1 MRPGGVQPFEYP
13 DLRDELAW
21 LVLRVISK
29 LEPCTETSL
38 IVYITGNYTPSH
50 TPTGRVTLNALVKL
64 KALGLIRSEEGQ
76 IAITE
81 AGRRFLDELP
91 IDASSPRALF
101 VAFLMA
107 PGLAWLAKRTTR
119 LKRFCQVCFAGVRAI
134 TQQSARAPADGGLV
148 RDLATL
154 CGMPKAWANLFEYW
168 HNQAR
173 TLLSNVPGT
182 GGQVLKSKIVD
193 HGRVALFGGTL
204 LLAILITAGS
214 FAFLSSKG
222 GAPTIYATEDHVA
235 GRATEPKTQSLPS
248 RTDTVRIAIQQRL
261 YRLSA
266 PSERRKREQGTLI
279 EYYSDSKKPLLWID
293 DDGITDRA
301 QSVMREIAKAD
312 EYGLQAA
319 DYELPN
325 LDGLGRNSEIDSLAD
340 AEVKIS
346 FALLRYTQDARG
358 GRLTPA
364 RLTKNLDPTLAL
376 PDRLQVMDS
385 IAVRD
390 DPAAY
395 LRSFQPSHSQFEALR
410 QELLALRSEA
420 RTPKPI
426 VIIPDG
432 PVLKKGV
439 EHAQVALL
447 RKRLEVSSNGGNA
460 FLYGDLL
467 DEAVR
472 RFQTEHGLVV
482 DGVVGVGTRE
492 ALNQN
497 AQGNLVRQRRIL
509 LNMERWR
516 WLPQDLGQLYVN
528 VNVPE
533 FMARVV
539 KDGQVIH
546 TSRVVVGKP
555 NSQTPIFSHKMQEI
569 VFGPYW
575 NVPNSIKVEE
585 IRPYLREEAPWFVGG
600 GWNTSIFRR
609 QGLHVRYGGREVDP
623 GGIDWN
629 RVDIRNLEIFQPPGP
644 NNVLGR
650 VKFVFPNKHDVYMHD
665 TTQKHLFAQQVR
677 AESHGCVRVQSP
689 EQLAAILLEYDQ
701 AWSAAR
707 VKSAIQNG
715 HDQHVPLSHKV
726 PVHITYFTLWA
737 NDDGSISSFGDL
749 YGHDARMA
757 EALVGDSRG
766 FDYPQIEVRQKPI
779 PRGNPAPWGEAANT
793 DIVGNI
799 IRLLA
804 N

>member
-1 MRPGGVQPFEYP
+1 QAFEYS

-38 IVYITGNYTPSH
+38 VAYITGNYTPSH
-50 TPTGRVTLNALVKL
+50 TPTRRFILNALAKL
-64 KALGLIRSEEGQ
+64 KALGLIQSAAGE

-81 AGRRFLDELP
+81 VGRRFLDKLP
-91 IDASSPRALF
+91 IDASSPRAPF
-101 VAFLMA
+101 VALLA
-107 PGLAWLAKRTTR
+107 VPRLAWLAKRTTR
-119 LKRFCQVCFAGVRAI
+119 LKRFCQVCFAGVRA
-134 TQQSARAPADGGLV
+134 TQQRARAPADGAPV
-148 RDLATL
+148 RDFATL
-154 CGMPKAWANLFEYW
+154 CGMPKARANLFENW

-173 TLLSNVPGT
+173 NLLSTVFRTAGK
-182 GGQVLKSKIVD
+182 VSKFKAVD
-193 HGRVALFGGTL
+193 HGRLALYGGALLVAVMT
-204 LLAILITAGS
+204 TAGGI
-214 FAFLSSKG
+214 AFLSSKG
-222 GAPTIYATEDHVA
+222 GAPTILATEDHAA
-235 GRATEPKTQSLPS
+235 GRATESKTQSLPS
-248 RTDTVRIAIQQRL
+248 RTEIVRIAVQD
-261 YRLSA
+261 RLSRLTST
-266 PSERRKREQGTLI
+266 SERRKREQGTLV
-279 EYYSDSKKPLLWID
+279 EYYSGPKKPLLWVD
-293 DDGITDRA
+293 DNGLTDRA
-301 QSVMREIAKAD
+301 QSVMEEIAKAE

-325 LDGLGRNSEIDSLAD
+325 LDGFGRNSEIDSLAD
-340 AEVKIS
+340 AEVKIT
-346 FALLRYTQDARG
+346 FAVLRYMLDARG

-364 RLTKNLDPTLAL
+364 RLTKNLNPTLAL
-376 PDRLQVMDS
+376 PDPLQVMGS
-385 IAVRD
+385 IAVQG
-390 DPAAY
+390 DPATY
-395 LRSFQPSHSQFEALR
+395 LRSFQPSHPQFEALR

-420 RTPKPI
+420 RTPKPT
-426 VIIPDG
+426 VIIPEG

-447 RKRLEVSSNGGNA
+447 KKRLEVSSNGGNA

-472 RFQTEHGLVV
+472 RFQTEQGVVV
-482 DGVVGVGTRE
+482 DGVVGAGTRE

-497 AQGNLVRQRRIL
+497 AQGNIVRQRQIL

-516 WLPQDLGQLYVN
+516 WLPQDLGPLYVN

-533 FMARVV
+533 FVARVV

-546 TSRVVVGKP
+546 TTRVVVGKP

-575 NVPNSIKVEE
+575 NVPTSIKVEE
-585 IRPYLREEAPWFVGG
+585 IRPYLREEAPWFLGG

-609 QGLHVRYGGREVDP
+609 QGLRVRYGGREVDP
-623 GGIDWN
+623 GAIDWN
-629 RVDIRNLEIFQPPGP
+629 QVDIRNLEIFQPPGP

-665 TTQKHLFAQQVR
+665 TTQKQLFANQVR
-677 AESHGCVRVQSP
+677 AESHGCVRVQNP

-707 VKSAIQNG
+707 VESAIQNG
-715 HDQHVPLSHKV
+715 YDQHVPLSHTI
-726 PVHITYFTLWA
+726 PVHITYFTLWV

-757 EALVGDSRG
+757 EALFGDSRG
-766 FDYPQIEVRQKPI
+766 FDYPQIKVRQKPI

-793 DIVGNI
+793 DIVGSI
-799 IRLLA
+799 IRLLE